1 MKKKVIKIVVIALAA
16 LLLFEGIS
24 IAISSIVE
32 SKDKEW
38 GLKLSTSNVS
48 AKGVTLTMERNNSE
62 RKDNLTTGDDF
73 GIQRKTLFGWRDLKT
88 SDGNEMVFLS
98 IGYPMND
105 GDSKTWNLQL
115 NRVYGRLWPGFY
127 RIYKDAATDDCYRYS
142 EEEREEQN
150 LNPVVYSTFFVIF

>member
-1 MKKKVIKIVVIALAA
+1 MKKKVIKIVVIVFAA
-16 LLLFEGIS
+16 LFLLDGIITMVAAFS
-24 IAISSIVE
+24 A

-38 GLKLSTSNVS
+38 GLKLSTSNIS

-73 GIQRKTLFGWRDLKT
+73 GIQRKTLLGWRNLKT
-88 SDGNEMVFLS
+88 SDGNGMVFLS

-115 NRVYGRLWPGFY
+115 DRVYGRLWPGVY
-127 RIYKDAATDDCYRYS
+127 RIYKDAATDYCYRHS
-142 EEEREEQN
+142 EEEIKEQN
-150 LNPVVYSTFFVIF
+150 LNPTLYATFVVIF

>member
-24 IAISSIVE
+24 IAISSIVA

-38 GLKLSTSNVS
+38 GLKLSVSNVS
-48 AKGVTLTMERNNSE
+48 SKEVTLTMERQDSKRDE
-62 RKDNLTTGDDF
+62 NLTIGDNF
-73 GIQRKTLFGWRDLKT
+73 GIQRKTFLGWRELKT
-88 SDGNEMVFLS
+88 SDGKEIVFSS

-115 NRVYGRLWPGFY
+115 SRVYGRLWPGFY